1 MNEHTMWYL
10 SRATGMIAW
19 VVLGIT
25 CLWGILLITRMLKPA
40 DRPAWLLDLHRYLG
54 VLSLV
59 TVGAHMATLVG
70 DNWSY
75 FGWRELFIPQAS
87 KWQAT
92 AVTWGVL
99 AFYLMVIVQVS
110 SWTMRWLPRKLWHGI
125 HLLSYVLFVMVTV
138 HGFLAGSDSTNLVF
152 FAIACGV
159 IAILLFAFVARVLQG
174 RARRHKRPAATT
186 ASVSALPSPRV
197 PEGTSTSS
205 G

>member
-70 DNWSY
+70 DNWVH
-75 FGWRELFIPQAS
+75 FGWRELFVPQAS
-87 KWQAT
+87 VWRTA

-99 AFYLMVIVQVS
+99 AFYLLAVVQVS
-110 SWTMRWLPRKLWHGI
+110 SWLMKWLPRTLWHGI
-125 HLLSYVLFVMVTV
+125 HLLSYVLFAMVTV
-138 HGFLAGSDSTNLVF
+138 HGFLAGSDTTNMVF

-159 IAILLFAFVARVLQG
+159 SSILLFAFAARVLQG
-174 RARRHKRPAATT
+174 RARRIKRVAIP
-186 ASVSALPSPRV
+186 
-197 PEGTSTSS
+197 STSPS
-205 G
+205 TGPPRPY

>member
-1 MNEHTMWYL
+1 MNEHSMWYL
-10 SRATGMIAW
+10 SRASGMIAW
-19 VVLGIT
+19 IVLGIT

-70 DNWSY
+70 DNWVY
-75 FGWRELFIPQAS
+75 FGWRELFVPQAS
-87 KWQAT
+87 VWRTA

-99 AFYLMVIVQVS
+99 AFYLLMLIQLS
-110 SWTMRWLPRKLWHGI
+110 SWVMKWLPRKLWHAI

-138 HGFLAGSDSTNLVF
+138 HGFMAGSDSTNIVF
-152 FAIACGV
+152 FTIAVGG

-174 RARRHKRPAATT
+174 RAKRTQRAAANAARLAT
-186 ASVSALPSPRV
+186 
-197 PEGTSTSS
+197 E
-205 G
+205 